1 MSKKEMFDERYKSG
15 NTPWELE
22 RPDSN
27 LIEIIKKENI
37 LPCKTLEIGCGT
49 GSNAIWLAQNK
60 FEVTGIDFSS
70 LAIEKA
76 KAKSQKQGVEVQFLV
91 KDFFEPPKGEIDFE
105 FIFDRGCFHSFED
118 KEDRLTF
125 AENVSRHLKEGG
137 QWYSIIG
144 NADDGPRDEG
154 PPMRSALDIV
164 TAVEPFFEIL
174 FLVSGRF
181 DSSREKP
188 ARCWKSLMRKR
199 EKGAK

>member
-1 MSKKEMFDERYKSG
+1 MSKKEMFDERYKTG

-27 LIEIIKKENI
+27 LIEFVKNENI

-60 FEVTGIDFSS
+60 FDVTGIDFSS

-76 KAKSQKQGVEVQFLV
+76 KVKSQKQGVEIQFHV
-91 KDFFEPPKGEIDFE
+91 KDFFEPPKGEIHFE

-181 DSSREKP
+181 DSNREKP

>member
-1 MSKKEMFDERYKSG
+1 MSKKEMFDERYKAG

-27 LIEIIKKENI
+27 LIEIVKKENI

-76 KAKSQKQGVEVQFLV
+76 KVKSQKQRVEIQFFI
-91 KDFFEPPKGEIDFE
+91 KDFFEQEPGQKKGETDFE

-118 KEDRLTF
+118 KEDRKTF
-125 AENVSRHLKEGG
+125 AENVSLHLKEGG
-137 QWYSIIG
+137 RWFSIIG
-144 NADDGPRDEG
+144 NADDGARNEG

-164 TAVEPFFEIL
+164 SAIEPFFEISS
-174 FLVSGRF
+174 LVSGRF

-188 ARCWKSLMRKR
+188 AKCWKSLMKKR
-199 EKGAK
+199 

>member
-1 MSKKEMFDERYKSG
+1 MSKKEMFDERYKTG

-27 LIEIIKKENI
+27 LIEIVKNKNI

-60 FEVTGIDFSS
+60 FDVTGIDFSS

-76 KAKSQKQGVEVQFLV
+76 KVKSQKQEVEIQFHV

-105 FIFDRGCFHSFED
+105 FIFDRGCFHSFEN

-164 TAVEPFFEIL
+164 TAVESFFEIL

-188 ARCWKSLMRKR
+188 AQCWKCLMRKR